1 MIPQVFVNNDARVY
15 ITSRRKSVLDNAVN
29 TWGSSIAHPKGQF
42 IALECDITDKKS
54 IQKLVEEV
62 EGREKN
68 IDVLVNNAGVSLG
81 TRQVEKGDES
91 AKQLSEELFGTDLV
105 KWEDVYRTTSAA
117 PVHPGRT
124 AAVINTTTMFGIT
137 GTSQHHFEYN
147 VSPKLRLSILPPSLL
162 RNSVEMERISESEIP
177 TGDNYGERKGIP
189 AGRPGMDEDI
199 AQAVLMLACNQYAY
213 GQTIAIDGGYL
224 LHHPRWN
231 AVIVSS
237 EYTVPFQSAEFT
249 NIDEYCIKNSI
260 QFPSY
265 RTETI
270 IIRLKE
276 QENLQVDPFV
286 GIVTAWCTTCLF
298 FATTNRAGL
307 STGAFRS
314 TIIDS
319 SMTFSPASS
328 IFLLVLLMHSVA
340 VYSSPVNLALLN
352 KREPGTIDNN
362 ANATHD
368 LYRRVDFDKPNLIL
382 GYLAVPQ
389 KTAEEF
395 NAHGFTAIP
404 VPRSS
409 NPLGND
415 GTYVEATAIPDKH
428 LPELVGIIFLGF
440 NITLRE
446 SSQCAVFINTLEMVR
461 TLRGFVDD
469 VKSPAYN
476 QPKYLTYFIEDLQK
490 EWKNKGKHFVP
501 GPPLLAARMQ
511 KGWSQLV
518 VLVPY
523 HYLLKSPSNP
533 KQPSGAN
540 HLKLSLKC
548 TPKGTSMD
556 VKLPPPEWEQWGFE
570 YWPKGL
576 KS

>member
-1 MIPQVFVNNDARVY
+1 
-15 ITSRRKSVLDNAVN
+15 
-29 TWGSSIAHPKGQF
+29 
-42 IALECDITDKKS
+42 
-54 IQKLVEEV
+54 
-62 EGREKN
+62 
-68 IDVLVNNAGVSLG
+68 
-81 TRQVEKGDES
+81 
-91 AKQLSEELFGTDLV
+91 
-105 KWEDVYRTTSAA
+105 
-117 PVHPGRT
+117 
-124 AAVINTTTMFGIT
+124 
-137 GTSQHHFEYN
+137 
-147 VSPKLRLSILPPSLL
+147 
-162 RNSVEMERISESEIP
+162 
-177 TGDNYGERKGIP
+177 
-189 AGRPGMDEDI
+189 
-199 AQAVLMLACNQYAY
+199 
-213 GQTIAIDGGYL
+213 
-224 LHHPRWN
+224 
-231 AVIVSS
+231 
-237 EYTVPFQSAEFT
+237 
-249 NIDEYCIKNSI
+249 
-260 QFPSY
+260 
-265 RTETI
+265 
-270 IIRLKE
+270 
-276 QENLQVDPFV
+276 
-286 GIVTAWCTTCLF
+286 
-298 FATTNRAGL
+298 
-307 STGAFRS
+307 
-314 TIIDS
+314 
-319 SMTFSPASS
+319 MTFSPASS

-352 KREPGTIDNN
+352 KRGAGTIDLDNN

-428 LPELVGIIFLGF
+428 LPDYTEYIVRIGRLVGIIFLGF
-440 NITLRE
+440 NIILRE
-446 SSQCAVFINTLEMVR
+446 SSQCAVLINTLEMVR
-461 TLRGFVDD
+461 TLRGYVDD

-476 QPKYLTYFIEDLQK
+476 QPRYLTYFIEDLQK

-533 KQPSGAN
+533 KQPSGEN
-540 HLKLSLKC
+540 HLQLSLKC
-548 TPKGTSMD
+548 TPKGKRLLYLQFLILRAIVACVTYSHPKLPNSVGTSMD

>member
-1 MIPQVFVNNDARVY
+1 
-15 ITSRRKSVLDNAVN
+15 
-29 TWGSSIAHPKGQF
+29 
-42 IALECDITDKKS
+42 
-54 IQKLVEEV
+54 
-62 EGREKN
+62 
-68 IDVLVNNAGVSLG
+68 
-81 TRQVEKGDES
+81 
-91 AKQLSEELFGTDLV
+91 
-105 KWEDVYRTTSAA
+105 
-117 PVHPGRT
+117 
-124 AAVINTTTMFGIT
+124 
-137 GTSQHHFEYN
+137 
-147 VSPKLRLSILPPSLL
+147 
-162 RNSVEMERISESEIP
+162 
-177 TGDNYGERKGIP
+177 
-189 AGRPGMDEDI
+189 
-199 AQAVLMLACNQYAY
+199 
-213 GQTIAIDGGYL
+213 
-224 LHHPRWN
+224 
-231 AVIVSS
+231 
-237 EYTVPFQSAEFT
+237 
-249 NIDEYCIKNSI
+249 
-260 QFPSY
+260 
-265 RTETI
+265 
-270 IIRLKE
+270 
-276 QENLQVDPFV
+276 
-286 GIVTAWCTTCLF
+286 
-298 FATTNRAGL
+298 
-307 STGAFRS
+307 
-314 TIIDS
+314 
-319 SMTFSPASS
+319 MTFSPASS

-340 VYSSPVNLALLN
+340 VYSSPVNLTLLN
-352 KREPGTIDNN
+352 KRGAGTIDLDNN

-428 LPELVGIIFLGF
+428 LPD
-440 NITLRE
+440 
-446 SSQCAVFINTLEMVR
+446 SYWKCAVLINTLEMVR
-461 TLRGFVDD
+461 TLRGYVDD

-476 QPKYLTYFIEDLQK
+476 QPRYLTYFIEDLQK

-533 KQPSGAN
+533 KQPSGEN
-540 HLKLSLKC
+540 HLQLSLKC